1 MSTETNSE
9 ETRSNATVKAPPPS
23 IDVWISAMVRVAET
37 FGKPSDP
44 LYLRQ
49 QMRWFENQSLGRQL
63 DRLSGLIGLQVG
75 MVSWTK
81 VRWRPEVLP
90 AIIQLEQG
98 GIAVIER
105 LHDDGQADYW
115 LTDGGD
121 LLRSTELSTLLQ
133 QGSGPVFLVGVAARG
148 RDQRIDEFVQ
158 PYKKHW
164 FWDNFRGQGRK
175 IAEISLASII
185 GNVLALAGILFSMQI
200 YDRVIP
206 AQSLPTL
213 WVLFFGVVLAAG
225 VEYIIR
231 LMRTLVSDLM
241 GKRIDL
247 KVSSLFFVRAMNI
260 KNDDRP
266 KSTGSFISQ
275 LREIDQV
282 RELLTSTTVSAAA
295 DMPFVLLF
303 LGIMFFIGGP
313 LGIIPLLA
321 IPLIVIPGILIQWPM
336 AKLAK
341 EGMREG
347 ALRNAVLV
355 ETIEGIE
362 DIKALQAEAYFQRQ
376 WEQTHE
382 VSASVGMKLRL
393 WGARLTGWASTVQQL
408 TYAGMLVAGVYLV
421 LSGDITTGTL
431 VASSM
436 LSSRTIA
443 PLMQLTMVFSRW
455 QHAKSAMKGLDDLL
469 KKPIDRPEDAELSHC
484 PTLSG
489 HYQLRNLQYTYDKE
503 NSPNVLGIGQLE
515 IKPGER
521 VAILGKVGAGKSTLL
536 KLLSGQA
543 EASQGKVIIDGVD
556 MKRIEPADVRR
567 QLGYLSQD
575 SRLFFGTLRQNLM
588 LGYPHATDQEM
599 LQALR
604 ISGALSMVQADAS
617 SLDKIINEGG
627 RGLSGG
633 QRQMVLL
640 SRMILR
646 DPQVVLLDEPTASM
660 DEQLEEY
667 VIRQMH
673 TWLTGRTLVVVT
685 HRPAL
690 LKLVDRIVVMD
701 NGRVIADGPR
711 DQILGNAV
719 ANTATTP
726 AVAAASGNQQGAA

>member
-1 MSTETNSE
+1 MRERGDMNTETTTS
-9 ETRSNATVKAPPPS
+9 TPTPQS
-23 IDVWISAMVRVAET
+23 IEVWISALVRVAEI
-37 FGKPSDP
+37 FGKPADP
-44 LYLRQ
+44 QYLRQ
-49 QMRWFENQSLGRQL
+49 QMRWFEHQPLGRQL
-63 DRLSGLIGLQVG
+63 DRLSGLMGLQVG
-75 MVSWTK
+75 MVGWTK
-81 VRWRPEVLP
+81 VRWRAEVLP

-105 LHDDGQADYW
+105 LHDDGLADYW
-115 LTDGGD
+115 LNDGGD
-121 LLRSTELSTLLQ
+121 LLRSAELVTLLEQ
-133 QGSGPVFLVGVAARG
+133 SSGPVFLVGVAARG

-164 FWDNFRGQGRK
+164 FWDNFRGAGRK
-175 IAEISLASII
+175 IAEISLASIV

-213 WVLFFGVVLAAG
+213 WVLFFGVVLAAAL
-225 VEYIIR
+225 EYVIR

-303 LGIMFFIGGP
+303 LAIMFFIGGP
-313 LGIIPLLA
+313 LVI
-321 IPLIVIPGILIQWPM
+321 IPLIVIPGIMIQWPM

-382 VSASVGMKLRL
+382 VSASVGMKQRL

-408 TYAGMLVAGVYLV
+408 TYASMLVFGVYLV
-421 LSGDITTGTL
+421 LAGDITTGTL

-455 QHAKSAMKGLDDLL
+455 QHAKSAMRGLDDLL

-489 HYQLRNLQYTYDKE
+489 HYQLRNVQYTYDKE
-503 NSPNVLGIGQLE
+503 QSPNVLGINQLE

-543 EASQGKVIIDGVD
+543 DASQGKILIDGVD

-617 SLDKIINEGG
+617 SLDKVINEGG

-633 QRQMVLL
+633 QRQMVML
-640 SRMILR
+640 SRLILR
-646 DPQVVLLDEPTASM
+646 NPQVVLLDEPTASM
-660 DEQLEEY
+660 DEALEEY
-667 VIRQMH
+667 VIRQLH

-701 NGRVIADGPR
+701 NGRVVADGPR
-711 DQILGNAV
+711 DQILASAV
-719 ANTATTP
+719 SNTPPP
-726 AVAAASGNQQGAA
+726 AVAASA

>member
-9 ETRSNATVKAPPPS
+9 ETRSNATAKAPPPS
-23 IDVWISAMVRVAET
+23 IDVWISAMVRVAEI

-164 FWDNFRGQGRK
+164 FWDNFRGAGRK
-175 IAEISLASII
+175 IAEISLASVI

-213 WVLFFGVVLAAG
+213 WVLFFGVVLAAAL
-225 VEYIIR
+225 EYVIR

-313 LGIIPLLA
+313 LVIIPLLA

-382 VSASVGMKLRL
+382 VSASVGMKQRL

-640 SRMILR
+640 SRLILR

-660 DEQLEEY
+660 DEQLENY
-667 VIRQMH
+667 VIRQMN

-719 ANTATTP
+719 ANTAATP